1 MDALKTISLPA
12 DLIEEAKAMT
22 GKRDA
27 RAAIK
32 ALIELRHVPVP
43 LRESERDFARG
54 HYKTFKSAKEA
65 MKWLKS

>member
-12 DLIEEAKAMT
+12 DLLEEAKAMT
-22 GKRDA
+22 GKRNA
-27 RAAIK
+27 RAAIW
-32 ALIELRHVPVP
+32 ALIELRHVPAP

-54 HYKTFKSAKEA
+54 RYRTFTSAKEA

>member
-1 MDALKTISLPA
+1 VDNLQTISLPES
-12 DLIEEAKAMT
+12 LIEEAKLVT
-22 GKRDA
+22 GKRTP

-32 ALIELRHVPVP
+32 ALVGLRYVPEM

-54 HYKTFKSAKEA
+54 NNKTFTSAKEA

>member
-12 DLIEEAKAMT
+12 ELVEEARAVT
-22 GKRDA
+22 GKRNA

-32 ALIELRHVPVP
+32 ALIELRHVPSP
-43 LRESERDFARG
+43 LHDSERDFAHG
-54 HYKTFKSAKEA
+54 NFKTFTSPREA